1 MRASTWP
8 SLSAL
13 EHGAFVFAGLL
24 VYVLV
29 TRVSQQRRHP
39 SAAMAWVLAIAA
51 FPYLALPLFLA
62 FGTRKITRPRS
73 TAVPGLLPTVVGAPD
88 WATRLL
94 SGLGLSG
101 PVHNHAV
108 DFHANGPQ
116 SYQAL
121 IGLIDGARQTLEVGT
136 YLLRDDRTGDA
147 VATQLCAAA
156 ARGVRVRLLLDALG
170 SLTVSRRLMR
180 RLRSGGVEV
189 RRFMPLWDNPMRG
202 RTNLR
207 NHRKIAVADAR
218 RLWSGGRNLADEYFF
233 DSATSPAWI
242 DLSFVLEGPVAVQ
255 ARVQFERDWLAASG
269 KVSGPAGPGSE
280 GSAGEG
286 VVLAQWVPT
295 GPDHADDT
303 VHALLV
309 AAAYQARERI
319 LAVTPYF
326 VPDEALLDAWCMACR
341 RGVRVSLVVPEQSNH
356 RLADWARERALRRLH
371 EAGAQV
377 LLSGGM
383 VHAKLVVV
391 DGDLALCGSVNLD
404 GRSLFLN
411 YEAMTAFYGGAEIDG
426 LSRWHARQAEAA
438 GVYSGAR
445 PAWWR
450 DVAEGMVRA
459 VGFQL

>member
-1 MRASTWP
+1 MRAPAWP

-13 EHGAFVFAGLL
+13 EHGAFVCAGLL

-29 TRVSQQRRHP
+29 TRVGQQRRHP
-39 SAAMAWVLAIAA
+39 SAAIAWVLAIAA

-62 FGTRKITRPRS
+62 FGTRKVTRPRPAS
-73 TAVPGLLPTVVGAPD
+73 VPYPLPSVAGAPD

-101 PVHNHAV
+101 PVRNHAV
-108 DFHANGPQ
+108 AFHADGPQ

-170 SLTVSRRLMR
+170 SLTVARRLTR

-207 NHRKIAVADAR
+207 NHRKIAVADGH
-218 RLWSGGRNLADEYFF
+218 RLWSGGRNLADEYFV

-242 DLSFVLEGPVAVQ
+242 DLSFVLEGPVAAQ
-255 ARVQFERDWLAASG
+255 ARAQFERDWLRASG
-269 KVSGPAGPGSE
+269 KVRWPVAPGPDGFAGDGF
-280 GSAGEG
+280 
-286 VVLAQWVPT
+286 VLAQWVPT

-341 RGVRVSLVVPEQSNH
+341 RGVRVSLVVPRQSNH

-377 LLSGGM
+377 LLSEGM
-383 VHAKLVVV
+383 VHAKVVLV
-391 DGDLALCGSVNLD
+391 DRDLGLCGSVNLD

-411 YEAMTAFYGGAEIDG
+411 YEAMAAFYGGAEIDW
-426 LSRWHARQAEAA
+426 LSRWHARQAEVA
-438 GVYSGAR
+438 GVYTGAR
-445 PAWWR
+445 PPWWR
-450 DVAEGMVRA
+450 DLAEGMVRA

>member
-1 MRASTWP
+1 
-8 SLSAL
+8 
-13 EHGAFVFAGLL
+13 
-24 VYVLV
+24 
-29 TRVSQQRRHP
+29 
-39 SAAMAWVLAIAA
+39 MAWVLAIAA

-62 FGTRKITRPRS
+62 FGTRKVNRPYP
-73 TAVPGLLPTVVGAPD
+73 TAVPYPLPTVAGAPD

-94 SGLGLSG
+94 SGLGLSR
-101 PVHNHAV
+101 PVHNQAV
-108 DFHANGPQ
+108 DFHLDGPQ
-116 SYQAL
+116 SYQSL
-121 IGLIDGARQTLEVGT
+121 IALIDGARQTLEVGT
-136 YLLRDDRTGDA
+136 YLLRDDRTGDG

-170 SLTVSRRLMR
+170 SLTVSRRLTH

-189 RRFMPLWDNPMRG
+189 RTFMPLWDNPMRG

-207 NHRKIAVADAR
+207 NHRKIAVADAD
-218 RLWSGGRNLADEYFF
+218 RLWTGGRNLADEYFF
-233 DSATSPAWI
+233 DSVTRPAWI
-242 DLSFVLEGPVAVQ
+242 DLSFVLEGPVAAQ
-255 ARVQFERDWLAASG
+255 ARVQFERDWTAASG
-269 KVSGPAGPGSE
+269 KVCGPAIPGPDGCAV
-280 GSAGEG
+280 GGF
-286 VVLAQWVPT
+286 VLAQWVPT

-326 VPDEALLDAWCMACR
+326 VPDEALLDAWCMASR
-341 RGVRVSLVVPEQSNH
+341 RGVRVSLIVPAQSNH
-356 RLADWARERALRRLH
+356 RLADWARERALRRLY

-383 VHAKLVVV
+383 VHAKLVLV
-391 DGDLALCGSVNLD
+391 DRDLGLCGSANLD

-411 YEAMTAFYGGAEIDG
+411 YEAMAAFYGGAEIDW

-438 GVYSGAR
+438 DVYTGAR